1 MKVTLIGAGNVG
13 YHLGQR
19 LFNKKIKIQ
28 QVYSRK
34 HSNAADLAKIV
45 KASPTNDLSTIDAS
59 ADIYIIAVKDDAIV
73 EVAAKLAKNKRLTK
87 KIIVHTSG
95 SVSSKVLAEYFS
107 NYGVFYPLQ
116 TFTKGQHVYFKNIPI
131 CVDAKKEK
139 SQKRLL
145 KLGKEISKDVRLIT
159 DKERAVLHVAAVVVN
174 NFTNHLFHIGAT
186 ICKEEGLD
194 FDILK
199 PLIQETAEKLS
210 RKPPY
215 DMQTGPARRGDQQTI
230 KKHTEYLKKFPKYQS
245 LYTLLS
251 ESITNTYS

>member
-19 LFNKKIKIQ
+19 LYNKKIKVH
-28 QVYSRK
+28 QVYSRTY
-34 HSNAADLAKIV
+34 SNATALANLI
-45 KASPTNDLSTIDAS
+45 KAKATNDLSKIDAS
-59 ADIYIIAVKDDAIV
+59 AEIYIIAVKDDSIAKV
-73 EVAAKLAKNKRLTK
+73 VAQLSKNKSLAK
-87 KIIVHTSG
+87 KIVVHTSG
-95 SVSSKVLAEYFS
+95 SVSSKILANHFS

-139 SQKRLL
+139 TQKRLL
-145 KLGKEISKDVRLIT
+145 KLGKIISKDVRLIT
-159 DKERAVLHVAAVVVN
+159 DKERAVLHVAAVIVN
-174 NFTNHLFHIGAT
+174 NFTNHLFHIGAI
-186 ICKEEGLD
+186 ICAEEGLD

-199 PLIQETAEKLS
+199 PLIQETAEKLI
-210 RKPPY
+210 RKSPY

-230 KKHTEYLKKFPKYQS
+230 QQHAEYLAKFPKYQS

-251 ESITNTYS
+251 KSITNTYS

>member
-13 YHLGQR
+13 YHIGKR
-19 LFNKKIKIQ
+19 LFNKKIKVQ

-34 HSNAADLAKIV
+34 QSNAADLAKSI
-45 KASPTNDLSTIDAS
+45 KANPTNDLSKIDSS
-59 ADIYIIAVKDDAIV
+59 ADIYIIAVKDDAII

-95 SVSSKVLAEYFS
+95 SVSSKVLSNYFT

-131 CVDAKKEK
+131 CVGAKKEK
-139 SQKRLL
+139 TQKRLL
-145 KLGKEISKDVRLIT
+145 KLGKEISKDVRQIT

-174 NFTNHLFHIGAT
+174 NFGNHLFHVGAT
-186 ICKEEGLD
+186 ICAKEGLN

-210 RKPPY
+210 RKSPY

-230 KKHTEYLKKFPKYQS
+230 KKHTEYLKKFPKYQA

>member
-19 LFNKKIKIQ
+19 LYNKKIKVQ
-28 QVYSRK
+28 QIYSRK
-34 HSNAADLAKIV
+34 LSNAAELAKAI
-45 KASPTNDLSTIDAS
+45 KAKTTNDLSKIDSS
-59 ADIYIIAVKDDAIV
+59 AEVYIIAVKDDAIA
-73 EVAAKLAKNKRLTK
+73 EVAAQLSKNKQLSK

-95 SVSSKVLAEYFS
+95 SVSGKVLSDYFS

-139 SQKRLL
+139 TQKRLL
-145 KLGKEISKDVRLIT
+145 KLGKAISKDVRLIS

-174 NFTNHLFHIGAT
+174 NFTNHLFHVGAT
-186 ICKEEGLD
+186 ICAKEGLD

-199 PLIQETAEKLS
+199 PLIQETAEKLL
-210 RKPPY
+210 RKSPY

-230 KKHTEYLKKFPKYQS
+230 KKHTDYLKKFPKYQS

>member
-19 LFNKKIKIQ
+19 LFNRKIKIQ

-34 HSNAADLAKIV
+34 QSNATDLAKVI
-45 KASPTNDLSTIDAS
+45 KAKPTNDLSKIDAS

-73 EVAAKLAKNKRLTK
+73 KVAAQLSKNKGLTK
-87 KIIVHTSG
+87 KIMVHTSG

-139 SQKRLL
+139 TQKRLL
-145 KLGKEISKDVRLIT
+145 KLGKIISKDVRLIT

-174 NFTNHLFHIGAT
+174 NFTNHLFHIGAS
-186 ICKEEGLD
+186 ICAKEGLD

-199 PLIQETAEKLS
+199 PLILETAEKLL
-210 RKPPY
+210 KKAPY

-230 KKHTEYLKKFPKYQS
+230 KRHTEYLKKFPEYQS

-251 ESITNTYS
+251 KSISNTYK